1 VLASLIDQKGSLIVL
16 EVLMQLSKR
25 EFLAA
30 SAALALA
37 AGLRS
42 ANAATAIS
50 YWHHFASQSEMA
62 GLAKII
68 QLFAAAHPDVS
79 VTQENIPNSEYMAK
93 VSSAVVAGGR
103 PDTGMVIA
111 ERFADLTAMSALV
124 DIADRVNNWD
134 GKANLPDNRWAGMA
148 HEGAIYAVPAYA
160 FVDWMYYRKDY
171 FEEAGIAAP
180 PKTFEEFLAV
190 CRKLTDPSKNRYAFG
205 MRGGAGA
212 FKYVI
217 DVMEAFGSSIVK
229 DGQVAIDKPTAV
241 EAITFYADLFRKENV
256 APPSAPNDS
265 YRQIMEG
272 FRTGQTAMIWHHT
285 GSLIEISTALK
296 PDVQFSTAPMP
307 AGPKAHVARVA
318 YAGNGIF
325 KEDNIE
331 AAWKWISFWGQADA
345 AIALLEATG
354 YFPASTAALKDERI
368 TGNPIYTA
376 ATQTLEFGRLPNS
389 FVGAAGWSENVV
401 NPTFQA
407 VLTGQL
413 APDQA
418 VDRMIEGLEAAL
430 R

>member
-1 VLASLIDQKGSLIVL
+1 MHLT
-16 EVLMQLSKR
+16 KR

-30 SAALALA
+30 SAVLAMA
-37 AGLRS
+37 TGLRS
-42 ANAATAIS
+42 ANAATAIN

-68 QLFAAAHPDVS
+68 QLFATANRDIS
-79 VTQENIPNSEYMAK
+79 VTQESIPNSEYMAK

-111 ERFADLTAMSALV
+111 ERFADMTAMGALI
-124 DIADRVNNWD
+124 DITERVNTWA
-134 GKANLPDNRWAGMA
+134 GKANLPDNRWTGMS

-171 FEEAGIAAP
+171 FEEAGITAP
-180 PKTFEEFLAV
+180 PKTFDEFLEV
-190 CRKLTDPSKNRYAFG
+190 CRKLTDASKNRYAFG

-217 DVMEAFGSSIVK
+217 DVMEAFGSPLVN
-229 DGQVAIDKPTAV
+229 DGQVAIDKPAAI
-241 EAITFYADLFRKENV
+241 EAITFYSDLFRKEKV

-285 GSLIEISTALK
+285 GSLIEISSALK
-296 PDVQFSTAPMP
+296 PDVQFGTAPMP
-307 AGPKAHVARVA
+307 TGPKAHVARVA

-325 KEDNIE
+325 KQDNIE
-331 AAWKWISFWGQADA
+331 AAWKWISFWGETDA
-345 AIALLEATG
+345 AISLLEATG
-354 YFPASTAALKDERI
+354 YFPASTAALQDDRI
-368 TGNPIYTA
+368 TGNPIYAA

-401 NPTFQA
+401 NPAFQS

-413 APDQA
+413 TAEQA

>member
-1 VLASLIDQKGSLIVL
+1 LLIDQIGSLITW
-16 EVLMQLSKR
+16 EVAMHLSKR
-25 EFLAA
+25 EFLTA
-30 SAALALA
+30 SAVLALA

-42 ANAATAIS
+42 ANAAAAIN

-68 QLFAAAHPDVS
+68 QLFAAANPDIS
-79 VTQENIPNSEYMAK
+79 VTQESIPNSEYMAK

-111 ERFADLTAMSALV
+111 ERFADLTAMGALV
-124 DIADRVNNWD
+124 DISERVNAWQ
-134 GKANLPDNRWAGMA
+134 GKANLPDNRWTGMSN
-148 HEGAIYAVPAYA
+148 EGAIYAVPAYA

-171 FEEAGIAAP
+171 FDKAGISAP
-180 PKTFEEFLAV
+180 PKTFDEFLTV

-205 MRGGAGA
+205 MRGGAGG

-217 DVMEAFGSSIVK
+217 DVMEAFGSPLIK
-229 DGQVAIDKPTAV
+229 DGQAAIDKPAAV
-241 EAITFYADLFRKENV
+241 EAITFYAGLFRKEKV
-256 APPSAPNDS
+256 APPSTPNDS

-285 GSLIEISTALK
+285 GSLIEISAALK
-296 PDVQFSTAPMP
+296 PGEQFATAPMP
-307 AGPKAHVARVA
+307 AGPKAHIARVA

-325 KEDNIE
+325 KEDNVE
-331 AAWKWISFWGQADA
+331 AAWKWISFWGETDA

-354 YFPASTAALKDERI
+354 YFPASTAALTDQRI
-368 TGNPIYTA
+368 TGNPIYVA

-413 APDQA
+413 APEQA

>member
-1 VLASLIDQKGSLIVL
+1 
-16 EVLMQLSKR
+16 MQLNKR

-30 SAALALA
+30 SAVLALA
-37 AGLRS
+37 ASLRS
-42 ANAATAIS
+42 ANAATAIN

-62 GLAKII
+62 GLAKIV
-68 QLFAAAHPDVS
+68 QLFAAANPDIS
-79 VTQENIPNSEYMAK
+79 VTQESIPNSEYMAK

-103 PDTGMVIA
+103 PDSGMVIA
-111 ERFADLTAMSALV
+111 ERFADLTAMGALV
-124 DIADRVNNWD
+124 DITDRVNTWE
-134 GKANLPDNRWAGMA
+134 GKANLPENRWKGMS
-148 HEGAIYAVPAYA
+148 HDGAIYAVPAYA

-171 FEEAGIAAP
+171 FEEAGISAP
-180 PKTFEEFLAV
+180 PKTFDEFLTV

-217 DVMEAFGSSIVK
+217 DVMEAFGSPLVK
-229 DGQVAIDKPTAV
+229 DGQVAIDKPAAV
-241 EAITFYADLFRKENV
+241 EAVTFYADLFRKEKI

-285 GSLIEISTALK
+285 GSLIEISSALK
-296 PDVQFSTAPMP
+296 QDVQFGTAPMP
-307 AGPKAHVARVA
+307 AGPKAHIARVA

-331 AAWKWISFWGQADA
+331 AAWKWISFWGQTDA

-354 YFPASTAALKDERI
+354 YFPASTAALQDKRI
-368 TGNPIYTA
+368 TGNPIYAA
-376 ATQTLEFGRLPNS
+376 ATETLEFGRLPNS

-401 NPTFQA
+401 NPAFQSA
-407 VLTGQL
+407 LTGQL
-413 APDQA
+413 TAEQA